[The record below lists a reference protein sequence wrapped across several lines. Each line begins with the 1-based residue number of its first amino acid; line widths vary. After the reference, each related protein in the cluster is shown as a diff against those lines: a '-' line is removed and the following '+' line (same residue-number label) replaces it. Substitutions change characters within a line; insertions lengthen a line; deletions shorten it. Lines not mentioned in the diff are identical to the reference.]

1 MKMNGSSTE
10 ATPREASGTEAL
22 EAVPG
27 VPRDLSQEAGAVTSA
42 DGSSSVCPEGHL
54 GGRCWSR
61 ILIYGL
67 HFPQVGKS

>member
-1 MKMNGSSTE
+1 MNRSSTE
-10 ATPREASGTEAL
+10 ATPQEASGKEAL
-22 EAVPG
+22 EAVPR
-27 VPRDLSQEAGAVTSA
+27 VPTDLSQEVGAVTSA